1 MDKNSRN
8 KAVEGGSSDEEED
21 FESADEGEEGTKS
34 VKPQS
39 ATSAD
44 IGSANSTLKELVGK
58 NDASTT
64 SQVTSAEE
72 IKTGTAEEVK
82 QNIKM
87 DGDTAQEEHKVET
100 LAEDDSDRIGDKRS
114 PSSEESVQGS
124 ESGETELHV
133 DGGTDKLNIN
143 TPKMSED
150 ELKATKSACDTDEKG
165 DTEAIRE
172 EIHVDQNQ
180 SPENGNKLV
189 TEENTEEKEDD
200 GQKEPSERSDE
211 DQQKSA
217 PESTCDD
224 EDKDTPDR

>member
-44 IGSANSTLKELVGK
+44 IGSAHSTLKELVGK
-58 NDASTT
+58 NETT

-72 IKTGTAEEVK
+72 IKTGTTGEAK

-87 DGDTAQEEHKVET
+87 DGDTVQEEHKVET
-100 LAEDDSDRIGDKRS
+100 LAEDDSDRVGDKRS
-114 PSSEESVQGS
+114 PSSEQSVQDS
-124 ESGETELHV
+124 ESGETEFV
-133 DGGTDKLNIN
+133 EGDTEKLNIN
-143 TPKMSED
+143 TPKMPED
-150 ELKATKSACDTDEKG
+150 ELKATKNACDTDEKG

-180 SPENGNKLV
+180 SPENETKRV
-189 TEENTEEKEDD
+189 TEENTVEEEDH
-200 GQKEPSERSDE
+200 GQKEASESSDK
-211 DQQKSA
+211 DQQKSTS
-217 PESTCDD
+217 ESTCDD